1 MKPTMKRTIV
11 MPTLAL
17 VAGIAAGMIGNHVV
31 TAQQQLAPAKSVEA
45 QSERLPIADLHVHL
59 GPVFWPNLSPQ
70 DILLIMD
77 RAGVRWAG
85 NGPAG
90 PDDLWFP
97 FLQAAPDRFIPFA
110 GRGPIRRL
118 IQDQGEDAWAL
129 RSPEIN
135 RVLERLEDTL
145 RAGRFRG
152 IGEIHVNN
160 LESPSPRFQPFRI
173 PADSP
178 LMKRLLALAATY
190 QAPISIHMDAE
201 PTSVE
206 ELERLL
212 ASNHKGVVIWAH
224 CGWSRGDARLIRK
237 MLAQHPNL
245 FCELSQRDDRP
256 RSNPEERRR
265 LMITDDGRQLK
276 PEWKGLLEEHS
287 DRFLTG
293 TDSDE
298 PGQYQGI
305 VDFFRAVLAQLKPEV
320 AKRIAHGNAL
330 RLFRLTQ

>member
-1 MKPTMKRTIV
+1 MKRTIV
-11 MPTLAL
+11 MPTVAL
-17 VAGIAAGMIGNHVV
+17 VAGIAAGIIGNQAV
-31 TAQQQLAPAKSVEA
+31 TAQQQLAPAKSIEA

-70 DILLIMD
+70 DILGIMD

-90 PDDLWFP
+90 PDDIWLP
-97 FLQAAPDRFIPFA
+97 FLQVAPDRFIPFA

-129 RSPEIN
+129 RSPEII
-135 RVLERLEDTL
+135 RVLVRLEDSL
-145 RAGRFRG
+145 RAGPFHG
-152 IGEIHVNN
+152 IGELHVNN
-160 LESPSPRFQPFRI
+160 MSSANPRLKPMRW

-190 QAPISIHMDAE
+190 QAPLDIHMDAE
-201 PTSVE
+201 PASVE

-212 ASNHKGVVIWAH
+212 PSNRKGVIIWAH
-224 CGWSRGDARLIRK
+224 CGWSRGDAGLIRK
-237 MLAQHPNL
+237 MLAQNPNL

-256 RSNPEERRR
+256 RLNPEVRRR

-276 PEWKGLLEEHS
+276 PEWKSLLEEHS
-287 DRFLTG
+287 DRFLIG
-293 TDSDE
+293 TDSGE
-298 PGQYQGI
+298 PGAYQGI
-305 VDFFRAVLAQLKPEV
+305 VDFFRAVLAQLKPE
-320 AKRIAHGNAL
+320 AAMRIAYENA
-330 RLFRLTQ
+330 RQLFRLSQAR